1 MDPRK
6 ERIKNGCLKILE
18 GINSMSLVNLDD
30 QQVHSLVM
38 MREIARGVVDDRD
51 RKVTKS
57 DVITALRHS
66 IEKMVCASR
75 DIIQILSRMSFEGL
89 DDQSM
94 HLVMRMKEIANGVI
108 DKQPRVAITRPDLL
122 AEQVR
127 S

>member
-51 RKVTKS
+51 RKVL
-57 DVITALRHS
+57 LRETS
-66 IEKMVCASR
+66 SR
-75 DIIQILSRMSFEGL
+75 
-89 DDQSM
+89 
-94 HLVMRMKEIANGVI
+94 
-108 DKQPRVAITRPDLL
+108 
-122 AEQVR
+122 
-127 S
+127 

>member
-1 MDPRK
+1 MDHHK
-6 ERIKNGCLKILE
+6 ERIKSGCQKILE

-57 DVITALRHS
+57 DVITSLRYN

-75 DIIQILSRMSFEGL
+75 DIIQILSRVSFEGL
-89 DDQSM
+89 DDQRM
-94 HLVMRMKEIANGVI
+94 HLVMRMKEIAYGII
-108 DKQPRVAITRPDLL
+108 DKQPRVAISRADLL
-122 AEQVR
+122 AEQFYR
-127 S
+127 